1 MKKSQLN
8 FEPLTKIG
16 LDDDQIQEIVEIRK
30 HSKAMLT
37 DRVIR
42 SLSREFQKAI
52 GKGWTVDQ
60 ILDEWSYRSWRG
72 FKAEWIDVK
81 TISHEEAIRQLQE
94 RYNKPIEGELE

>member
-8 FEPLTKIG
+8 IEPLTKIG

-60 ILDEWSYRSWRG
+60 ILSL
-72 FKAEWIDVK
+72 IH
-81 TISHEEAIRQLQE
+81 ISEPTRP
-94 RYNKPIEGELE
+94 Y